1 MTKIETGKHAFP
13 THWQDEIAGME
24 LRDYFAAK
32 AMSGFLAS
40 FGPEDALNVS
50 DIAEFAYKVAGAMIR
65 ARGGDRD

>member
-1 MTKIETGKHAFP
+1 MSKIETGKHAFP

-32 AMSGFLAS
+32 AMSGWLAS
-40 FGPEDALNVS
+40 FGPEDAVNVNHV
-50 DIAEFAYKVAGAMIR
+50 AEFAYKVADAMLA